1 MLQGNKESVKIGVN
15 LMEDIK
21 ELSLIEETVR
31 EAREIEKE
39 LEQHHELDKIQ
50 VTEEMDAAL
59 FAKIQAYEKSKENAA
74 QDDSVEF
81 SEELIPEIPENTDT
95 TKKKTISYRKK
106 GKKKYI
112 IIGIAAVLVIVMSAG
127 FVGVG
132 NKAYWKEVMDKDY
145 GEEALNIIKVE
156 DMDDIQSED
165 GEKGTAF
172 NIIEKNIGTFIVR
185 LGYTPRIMKFLSLE
199 FAENMQSARIFY
211 EYEGE
216 VIRYT
221 IYLNS
226 SDSERTEN
234 IEDEKVNE
242 YLIETIDNK
251 LKIEVQEYRVPKYNE
266 YRRVAEFEYKG
277 IYYQLKGIMKKDE
290 FDKILENLRIF

>member
-39 LEQHHELDKIQ
+39 LEQHPELDKIQ

-132 NKAYWKEVMDKDY
+132 NKAYWKEVMDKEY

-165 GEKGTAF
+165 GESGTVFSA
-172 NIIEKNIGTFIVR
+172 IEKDIGFSVVR
-185 LGYTPRIMKFLSLE
+185 IKYIPKDMKLLTIE
-199 FAENMQSARIFY
+199 ITENMQCARIFY
-211 EYEGE
+211 EYKGE
-216 VIRYT
+216 VVRYT

-234 IEDEKVNE
+234 VEDKKIGEYTVTTKGGELKVDE
-242 YLIETIDNK
+242 Y
-251 LKIEVQEYRVPKYNE
+251 QVPNHKE
-266 YRRVAEFEYKG
+266 YRRIAEFEYKG
-277 IYYQLKGIMKKDE
+277 IYYQLKGVMEKEE
-290 FDKILENLRIF
+290 FDKILKNLHFYK

>member
-1 MLQGNKESVKIGVN
+1 MLQGNGQSVKSGVN

-21 ELSLIEETVR
+21 ELSLIKETER

-39 LEQHHELDKIQ
+39 LEQHPELDEIQ

-74 QDDSVEF
+74 QEDSVEF
-81 SEELIPEIPENTDT
+81 SEELIPEIPKDTDT

-145 GEEALNIIKVE
+145 GQEALNVIKVE
-156 DMDDIQSED
+156 DMDDILSED
-165 GEKGTAF
+165 KERGTIF
-172 NIIEKNIGTFIVR
+172 STVNNELGISIVR
-185 LGYTPRIMKFLSLE
+185 LRYFPQKMSFSSVEID
-199 FAENMQSARIFY
+199 ENMQSAKIFY
-211 EYEGE
+211 KYNEE
-216 VIRYT
+216 VIRYS

-226 SDSERTEN
+226 RDSEKAEN

-242 YLIETIDNK
+242 YVIMTKNNEVEIKIKAYQVPNNK
-251 LKIEVQEYRVPKYNE
+251 EH
-266 YRRVAEFEYKG
+266 RRVADFEYKG
-277 IYYQLKGIMKKDE
+277 IYYQLKGIMEKEE
-290 FDKILENLRIF
+290 FDKILENLKFY

>member
-1 MLQGNKESVKIGVN
+1 MLQANRKSVKIGVN

-21 ELSLIEETVR
+21 ELSLIKETER

-39 LEQHHELDKIQ
+39 LEQHPELDKIQ

-59 FAKIQAYEKSKENAA
+59 FARIQEYEKSKENAA
-74 QDDSVEF
+74 QEDYVEF
-81 SEELIPEIPENTDT
+81 SEELISEIPNDTDT

-112 IIGIAAVLVIVMSAG
+112 IIGIAAVLAIVMSAG

-132 NKAYWKEVMDKDY
+132 NKAYWKVVMDKDY
-145 GEEALNIIKVE
+145 GQDKLKVIKVE
-156 DMDDIQSED
+156 DMDDIQSEEENTTTVFD
-165 GEKGTAF
+165 TLEKEMGLSV
-172 NIIEKNIGTFIVR
+172 VR
-185 LGYTPRIMKFLSLE
+185 LGYCPRDLDFLSIE
-199 FAENMQSARIFY
+199 FAENMQSARVFY
-211 EYEGE
+211 KYNEE

-226 SDSERTEN
+226 NDSERAEN

-242 YLIETIDNK
+242 YTIKTINNK
-251 LKIEVQEYRVPKYNE
+251 LEAKVKEYLVPNYVE
-266 YRRVAEFEYKG
+266 YRREASFEYKG
-277 IYYQLKGIMKKDE
+277 IYYQLKGIMEKEE
-290 FDKILENLRIF
+290 FDKILENLYFF

>member
-1 MLQGNKESVKIGVN
+1 
-15 LMEDIK
+15 MEDIK
-21 ELSLIEETVR
+21 ELSLIKETER

-39 LEQHHELDKIQ
+39 LEQHPELDEIQ

-74 QDDSVEF
+74 QEDSVEF
-81 SEELIPEIPENTDT
+81 SEELIPEIPKDTDT

-145 GEEALNIIKVE
+145 GQDKLKVIKVE
-156 DMDDIQSED
+156 DMDDIQSE
-165 GEKGTAF
+165 GENTTTVF
-172 NIIEKNIGTFIVR
+172 DTLEKEMGLSVVR
-185 LGYTPRIMKFLSLE
+185 LGYCPRDLDFLSIE
-199 FAENMQSARIFY
+199 FAENMQSARVFY
-211 EYEGE
+211 EYNEE

-226 SDSERTEN
+226 NDSERAEN
-234 IEDEKVNE
+234 IEDEKVDDYIIFAKNGNVSIAVDV
-242 YLIETIDNK
+242 Y
-251 LKIEVQEYRVPKYNE
+251 EVPENDK
-266 YRRVAEFEYKG
+266 YRRIAEFEYKG
-277 IYYQLKGIMKKDE
+277 IYYQIKGKMEKDE
-290 FDKILENLRIF
+290 FDKMLENLYFF

>member
-1 MLQGNKESVKIGVN
+1 MLQGNGQSVKSGVN

-21 ELSLIEETVR
+21 ELSLIKETER

-39 LEQHHELDKIQ
+39 LEQHPELDEIQ

-74 QDDSVEF
+74 QEDSVEF
-81 SEELIPEIPENTDT
+81 SEELIPEIPKDTDT

-132 NKAYWKEVMDKDY
+132 NKAYWKEVTDKDY
-145 GEEALNIIKVE
+145 GQDKLKVIKVE
-156 DMDDIQSED
+156 DMDDIQSE
-165 GEKGTAF
+165 GENTARIF
-172 NIIEKNIGTFIVR
+172 DTIEKEMGFSFVR
-185 LGYTPRIMKFLSLE
+185 LKYFPQKMYFSSMEIDK
-199 FAENMQSARIFY
+199 NMQSARVFY

-226 SDSERTEN
+226 NDSEKAEN
-234 IEDEKVNE
+234 IEDEKVNS
-242 YLIETIDNK
+242 YFISSLNK
-251 LKIEVQEYRVPKYNE
+251 EVDIKVDVYEVPKSE
-266 YRRVAEFEYKG
+266 KYRRIAEFEYKG
-277 IYYQLKGIMKKDE
+277 IYYQLKGKMEKDE
-290 FDKILENLRIF
+290 FDKILKNIKIF

>member
-1 MLQGNKESVKIGVN
+1 MLQGNRKSAKIGVN

-21 ELSLIEETVR
+21 ELSLIKETER

-39 LEQHHELDKIQ
+39 LEQHPELDEIQ

-74 QDDSVEF
+74 QEDSVEF
-81 SEELIPEIPENTDT
+81 SEELIPEIPKDTDK

-132 NKAYWKEVMDKDY
+132 NKAYWKEVTDKDY
-145 GEEALNIIKVE
+145 GQEALNVIKVE

-165 GEKGTAF
+165 GDKGTVF
-172 NIIEKNIGTFIVR
+172 NRLEKDMGIAVVR
-185 LGYTPRIMKFLSLE
+185 LGYYPRNIEFLSVE
-199 FAENMQSARIFY
+199 FAENMQSARVFY
-211 EYEGE
+211 KYEDE

-226 SDSERTEN
+226 NDSERVEN

-242 YLIETIDNK
+242 YTIQTINNK
-251 LKIEVQEYRVPKYNE
+251 LEIDVKAYQVPNYKE
-266 YRRVAEFEYKG
+266 CRRIAEFEYKG
-277 IYYQLKGIMKKDE
+277 IYYQLKGIMGKEE
-290 FDKILENLRIF
+290 FDKMLKNLYFF

>member
-1 MLQGNKESVKIGVN
+1 
-15 LMEDIK
+15 MEDIK
-21 ELSLIEETVR
+21 ELSLIKETER

-39 LEQHHELDKIQ
+39 LEQHPELDEIQ

-74 QDDSVEF
+74 QEDSVEF
-81 SEELIPEIPENTDT
+81 SEELIPEIPKDTDT

-132 NKAYWKEVMDKDY
+132 NKAYWKEVTDKDY
-145 GEEALNIIKVE
+145 GQEALNVIKVE

-165 GEKGTAF
+165 GENGTVF
-172 NIIEKNIGTFIVR
+172 NTIEKEMGVSVT
-185 LGYTPRIMKFLSLE
+185 RIKYIPKDMKLSTVE
-199 FAENMQSARIFY
+199 IAENMQCARVFY
-211 EYEGE
+211 EYNGE
-216 VIRYT
+216 IIRYT

-226 SDSERTEN
+226 NDSEKAEN
-234 IEDEKVNE
+234 VEDKKVDEYNILANNGTVEITVCVYQVPENE
-242 YLIETIDNK
+242 TN
-251 LKIEVQEYRVPKYNE
+251 
-266 YRRVAEFEYKG
+266 RRYASFEYKG
-277 IYYQLKGIMKKDE
+277 VYYQLKGKMNQEE
-290 FDKILENLRIF
+290 FDKILKNLKFL

>member
-39 LEQHHELDKIQ
+39 LEQHPELDKIQ

-165 GEKGTAF
+165 MENGTVFSNLNKELGMSVAG
-172 NIIEKNIGTFIVR
+172 IKYIPKDMKLSTIEI
-185 LGYTPRIMKFLSLE
+185 
-199 FAENMQSARIFY
+199 AENMQYARIFY
-211 EYEGE
+211 KYKGE
-216 VIRYT
+216 VIRYS

-226 SDSERTEN
+226 NDSEKAEN
-234 IEDEKVNE
+234 IEDKKVDE
-242 YLIETIDNK
+242 YIVQDKDRK
-251 LKIEVQEYRVPKYNE
+251 LYITVSEYQVPKYQEYR
-266 YRRVAEFEYKG
+266 RIADFEYKG
-277 IYYQLKGIMKKDE
+277 VYYQLKGIIEKEE
-290 FDKILENLRIF
+290 FDKILKNMKFY

>member
-39 LEQHHELDKIQ
+39 LEQHPELDEIQ

-81 SEELIPEIPENTDT
+81 SEELISEIPKDTDT

-145 GEEALNIIKVE
+145 GEDKLKVIKVE
-156 DMDDIQSED
+156 DMDDISSD
-165 GEKGTAF
+165 GENTTTMLDTIEQSMGTSL
-172 NIIEKNIGTFIVR
+172 VR
-185 LGYTPRIMKFLSLE
+185 MKFIPKNMKLLTME
-199 FAENMQSARIFY
+199 MAENMQCARIFY
-211 EYEGE
+211 EYNGE

-226 SDSERTEN
+226 TDSERAEN
-234 IEDEKVNE
+234 IEDKKVNE
-242 YLIETIDNK
+242 YTVKSNNK
-251 LKIEVQEYRVPKYNE
+251 ELEVKEYQVPNYEE
-266 YRRVAEFEYKG
+266 YRRIAEFEYKG
-277 IYYQLKGIMKKDE
+277 IHYQLKGVMKKDE
-290 FDKILENLRIF
+290 FDKILENLYFYK

>member
-1 MLQGNKESVKIGVN
+1 MLQGNKESVKVGVN

-21 ELSLIEETVR
+21 ELSLIEETER

-39 LEQHHELDKIQ
+39 LEQHPELDEIQ
-50 VTEEMDAAL
+50 VTEEMEAAL
-59 FAKIQAYEKSKENAA
+59 FAKIRAYEKSKENAA

-81 SEELIPEIPENTDT
+81 SEELIPEIPKDTDT

-165 GEKGTAF
+165 GESGTVF
-172 NIIEKNIGTFIVR
+172 STVNNELGISVVR
-185 LGYTPRIMKFLSLE
+185 LRNLPQKMYFSSMEI
-199 FAENMQSARIFY
+199 AEDMQSARLFY
-211 EYEGE
+211 EYDDE

-226 SDSERTEN
+226 KDSERAEN
-234 IEDEKVNE
+234 IEDKKVNE
-242 YLIETIDNK
+242 YVVQTKASEIEIK
-251 LKIEVQEYRVPKYNE
+251 VKEYQVPKYEE
-266 YRRVAEFEYKG
+266 YRRIADFEYKG
-277 IYYQLKGIMKKDE
+277 IYYQLKGIMEKEE
-290 FDKILENLRIF
+290 FDKILKNLRFM